1 LILQHPTAE
10 PGLAPLK
17 RMLIERACEQLSVAY
32 ARAVDFRDYDA
43 FVDLFADDACLELGM
58 RLEGK
63 EAIRR
68 SMEAR
73 AEDIRTRHVLTNIS
87 VEARDSRHARGT
99 VYLTLY
105 RHVGLDSMR
114 DAPIPSTV
122 PTAVGHYDDTY
133 VLTTAGW
140 RFQTRKLHVAFRNP
154 ATIRA

>member
-1 LILQHPTAE
+1 MAE
-10 PGLAPLK
+10 SELAPLK
-17 RMLIERACEQLSVAY
+17 RMIIERACEHLSIAY

-68 SMEAR
+68 SMDAR
-73 AEDIRTRHVLTNIS
+73 PEDIRTRHVLTNMSI
-87 VEARDSRHARGT
+87 EAQDSRHARGT

-114 DAPIPSTV
+114 DAPIPSTL
-122 PTAVGHYDDTY
+122 PTAIGHYDDTY
-133 VLTTAGW
+133 VLTATGW

-154 ATIRA
+154 ATIKA

>member
-1 LILQHPTAE
+1 
-10 PGLAPLK
+10 
-17 RMLIERACEQLSVAY
+17 MLIERACEQLSVAY
-32 ARAVDFRDYDA
+32 ARAVDFRDYDT
-43 FVDLFADDACLELGM
+43 FVELFADDACLELGM

-63 EAIRR
+63 DAIRR

-87 VEARDSRHARGT
+87 VEAQDSKRARGT

-114 DAPIPSTV
+114 DAPIPSTL

-133 VLTTAGW
+133 VLTATGW
-140 RFQTRKLHVAFRNP
+140 RFQTRTLHVAFRNR
-154 ATIRA
+154 ATSKA

>member
-1 LILQHPTAE
+1 MAE
-10 PGLAPLK
+10 SDLAPLK
-17 RMLIERACEQLSVAY
+17 RMIIERACEKLSVAY
-32 ARAVDFRDYDA
+32 ARAVDFRDHEA
-43 FVDLFADDACLELGM
+43 FIELFADDARLELGL

-87 VEARDSRHARGT
+87 VEALDSKHARGT

-105 RHVGLDSMR
+105 RHVGLDSLR
-114 DAPIPSTV
+114 DTPVPSTL

-133 VLTTAGW
+133 VLTAAGW
-140 RFQTRKLHVAFRNP
+140 RFQTRTLHVAFRNP
-154 ATIRA
+154 ATIKA